1 MTAQSLAIRKKLHQF
16 IDTVEEKKLKAM
28 YTIFESEI
36 EYEHNEEFY
45 SMLNERYEEYKR
57 TGVSVSEKEVNKS
70 ARNLLRSKKK

>member
-45 SMLNERYEEYKR
+45 AMLNERYEEYKR
-57 TGVSVSEKEVNKS
+57 TGVSISEKETTNAKTAAIVDT
-70 ARNLLRSKKK
+70 